1 MSLKRGA
8 ERTRREP
15 EDESAESRL
24 ALDVDPQFFRETLA
38 AAMEQRGVRASEQSE
53 LYLTTLLTDHLRSAA
68 ALGRLDAPFSV
79 RLAHAMAAEGSERF
93 DKLRVL
99 GDDVLFTSG
108 FFAEH
113 LEHRGLATDYV
124 TGMGQLAYGGAASVL
139 RSYTREVS
147 LFDELAARFQLF
159 VDLLRHVADSL
170 VTTSL
175 RREED
180 ILKLYERWSR
190 TGSDVLAAALA
201 RLGVVPVKRT
211 AGVN

>member
-1 MSLKRGA
+1 MSNQ
-8 ERTRREP
+8 ERDDETRREP
-15 EDESAESRL
+15 VEDASESRL
-24 ALDVDPQFFRETLA
+24 ALEVDPRFFRDTLA
-38 AAMEQRGVRASEQSE
+38 AAMDQRGVRASEQSE
-53 LYLTTLLTDHLRSAA
+53 LYLTTLLTDHLRSAE
-68 ALGRLDAPFSV
+68 ALGRLDSPFSV

-93 DKLRVL
+93 DKLRIL

-113 LEHRGLATDYV
+113 LQHRGLATDYV
-124 TGMGQLAYGGAASVL
+124 TGMGQLAYCGAASVL
-139 RSYTREVS
+139 RTYTRDVS

-175 RREED
+175 RKEAD

-190 TGSDVLAAALA
+190 TGSDVLATALG
-201 RLGVVPVKRT
+201 RLGVVPVNGT
-211 AGVN
+211 PGLN